1 SGSDASDKEISSS
14 DLDATP
20 HVSRTGENNDSIV
33 APESP
38 NVAPKQLVLLKDIDE
53 DDEPHEVLRSIPD
66 TDDLVG
72 LYLKQIG
79 RFPLLNAADEIEA
92 AKRIGSRML
101 ADDVLGRGR
110 YSSRRE
116 RHDLEWV
123 RADGRAAHE
132 QMVSS
137 NLRLVV
143 SIAKRY
149 TGRRMSLLD
158 LIQDGNLGLA
168 RAVQKFDFSKG
179 NKFSTYA
186 TWWIRQGIER
196 GIADFANTIRIPVHL
211 VDKFPEYWNCTRGS
225 TVLKACEHDHSKVEQ
240 ALRMQPASLEGYLD
254 LQWDGHYAESQ
265 RSFDDRIVTP
275 EVFTEDPQARILD
288 AEFLARVNSVVDSLP
303 AREAEIVRR
312 RFGWY
317 GDGPQTLDAIGK
329 VFKLTRE
336 RIRQLEKTSLQT
348 LGEKLVTLGI
358 VDEKPEG
365 L

>member
-38 NVAPKQLVLLKDIDE
+38 NVVPKQLVLLKDIDE

-66 TDDLVG
+66 TDDLVR

-79 RFPLLNAADEIEA
+79 RFPLLNAADEIEV
-92 AKRIGSRML
+92 AKRIEAGML
-101 ADDVLGRGR
+101 ADHDLCLGR

-116 RHDLEWV
+116 RHDIEWV

-149 TGRRMSLLD
+149 TGRKMSLLD
-158 LIQDGNLGLA
+158 LIQDGNLGWA
-168 RAVQKFDFSKG
+168 RAVQKFDYSKG

-186 TWWIRQGIER
+186 SWWIRQAIER
-196 GIADFANTIRIPVHL
+196 GLADFANTIRIPVHL
-211 VDKFPEYWNCTRGS
+211 VEKFPEYWSCTRDS
-225 TVLKACEHDHSKVEQ
+225 VALEACEHDHTKVEQ
-240 ALRMQPASLEGYLD
+240 ALRMQPVSLEGLLD

-265 RSFDDRIVTP
+265 QSLDDRIATP
-275 EVFTEDPQARILD
+275 EVFTEDPEVRVLD
-288 AEFLARVNSVVDSLP
+288 AEFRTRVNSAVD
-303 AREAEIVRR
+303 
-312 RFGWY
+312 
-317 GDGPQTLDAIGK
+317 
-329 VFKLTRE
+329 
-336 RIRQLEKTSLQT
+336 
-348 LGEKLVTLGI
+348 
-358 VDEKPEG
+358 
-365 L
+365 